1 MNKTMG
7 TPRKWMLIVAF
18 AALVSAVLVF
28 SLRRPVPSNQRSVS
42 RLSATVA
49 HGVSAG
55 SPIVATPEL
64 KVPAVQQRAGYLDW
78 ATKYYGAKDAFEF
91 VSAAADK
98 ALKGDAAAAYYVA
111 QAVTRCYGRENDPW
125 NTVDSETAFVDK
137 WAKMP
142 KEQFAMEMDRK
153 VMNACLRYVRENAF
167 EGLPERAGG
176 YKDRRFWGKIAYD
189 GGYPL
194 ALADHASDEMTAL
207 PNGPIYET
215 TNKQKRARAQI
226 DVERV
231 FASGQP
237 EAIFA
242 LGNLFDSPS
251 IKSSPDQGIVF
262 RLAACELGYDCS
274 AASPAID
281 SMLGCATSGTC
292 PSNADIRDAVKQ
304 GIGAEAYAASY
315 ARAQQLAYA
324 VRSGDPSVVQPLIKF
339 REEIH
344 HQ

>member
-1 MNKTMG
+1 
-7 TPRKWMLIVAF
+7 MLIVAF

-28 SLRRPVPSNQRSVS
+28 SLRRPAPSNERSVS
-42 RLSATVA
+42 NLSATVA

-55 SPIVATPEL
+55 NPIVATPEL
-64 KVPAVQQRAGYLDW
+64 KIPAGPRRTGNLDW
-78 ATKYYGAKDAFEF
+78 ASKYYGAYDAFEF
-91 VSAAADK
+91 VT
-98 ALKGDAAAAYYVA
+98 AAAAYYVA
-111 QAVTRCYGRENDPW
+111 QAVTRCYWRENDPW
-125 NTVDSETAFVDK
+125 NTVDSETAFVGK

-142 KEQFAMEMDRK
+142 NEQFAMQMDRK

-194 ALADHASDEMTAL
+194 ALTDHASDDMSDL
-207 PNGPIYET
+207 PNGPNYET
-215 TNKQKRARAQI
+215 ANRQKIARVQI

-237 EAIFA
+237 EAI
-242 LGNLFDSPS
+242 
-251 IKSSPDQGIVF
+251 
-262 RLAACELGYDCS
+262 
-274 AASPAID
+274 
-281 SMLGCATSGTC
+281 
-292 PSNADIRDAVKQ
+292 
-304 GIGAEAYAASY
+304 EAYAASY

-324 VRSGDPSVVQPLIKF
+324 VRSGDPSAVQPLIKF